1 MSPNVRTD
9 NPPLQSRNLTK
20 NPSADLQSAPENSSP
35 TSPAQ
40 TVAPRHQWYLPIK
53 RGLDL
58 LGAVVLLVFLAPFI
72 ALGALLVKLTS
83 RGPAF
88 YCQTRVGQGGVEFP
102 LYKLRTMRQDAE
114 KDSGPV
120 WSAKNDTRVTP
131 LGKLLRSSHI
141 DEFPQLWNVIQGHM
155 SLVGP
160 RPERPE
166 FVAKLEWEV
175 PNYRERLNIHPGITG
190 LAQLKLP
197 PDVTIECV
205 RRKVEHDIYYIRHV
219 NPWLDAK
226 LMVFTAWRLVGEIL
240 HFGWKS
246 LILPSSDDIQQHTLQ
261 LRDERQAHESG
272 LGRVRPAKPSQPMA
286 NDTVEMGGETLEA
299 DGIRDAVV
307 SISIKRVAEAHGHSP
322 NSVPSQDLDLA
333 PTPEESSHRLQL
345 MEKRESGEITDE
357 ELLELDALQKKATEH
372 RQRVAPPAFAEEG
385 LTTHELEKNTAGR
398 TNGRHTH
405 SNGAAPRVGT
415 F

>member
-1 MSPNVRTD
+1 MSPNVRTET
-9 NPPLQSRNLTK
+9 PALQNRTLNTDPASDSQPT
-20 NPSADLQSAPENSSP
+20 SENSSP
-35 TSPAQ
+35 TAPAQ
-40 TVAPRHQWYLPIK
+40 TVIPKHNWYLPVK
-53 RGLDL
+53 RVLDFI
-58 LGAVVLLVFLAPFI
+58 GAAVLLVFLAPFI
-72 ALGALLVKLTS
+72 ALGAMLVKLTS

-88 YCQTRVGQGGVEFP
+88 YCQTRVGQGGSEFP

-175 PNYRERLNIHPGITG
+175 PNYRERLNINPGITG

-205 RRKVEHDIYYIRHV
+205 RRKIEHDIYYIRHV

-226 LMVFTAWRLVGEIL
+226 LMIFTAWRLVGEIL
-240 HFGWKS
+240 HFAWKS

-261 LRDERQAHESG
+261 LRDERQARESG
-272 LGRVRPAKPSQPMA
+272 LGRVRPAKPVQRSA

-299 DGIRDAVV
+299 DGIRDSVV
-307 SISIKRVAEAHGHSP
+307 SISIKRATEANGHSH
-322 NSVPSQDLDLA
+322 NSVASQDQNLA

-345 MEKRESGEITDE
+345 MEKRDSGEISDE
-357 ELLELDALQKKATEH
+357 ELLEPDALQKKATEH

-398 TNGRHTH
+398 TNGRKRIARFT
-405 SNGAAPRVGT
+405 
-415 F
+415 